1 MLRNRSRRAGGRY
14 SFFVRTALSAALIGG
29 FSIVGAHY
37 LADQSE
43 VDRRAL
49 ARLAGLISE
58 ESADTLTT
66 GSVAG
71 AASRAKLDPCV
82 VERKR

>member
-1 MLRNRSRRAGGRY
+1 MMRNGLRRAGGRW
-14 SFFVRTALSAALIGG
+14 SLIVRTSFSVALIAG
-29 FSIVGAHY
+29 FSIAGAHY
-37 LADQSE
+37 LADRSD

-58 ESADTLTT
+58 EPADSLTT

-82 VERKR
+82 VDRKR